1 MKANRIITSIL
12 LAVAFFALPA
22 LTFAQTD
29 SAADDPDSK
38 YATELLKPGTPAP
51 DFTLTTPD
59 GKTVKLSDY
68 RGKYVVIDFWASW
81 CPDCRKDAPAMAQ
94 LSVLCVGIFA
104 MYTVLSAAYPFFSF
118 FREMA
123 EESGFSSYAGILLR
137 VCGIGVLTR
146 FAADFCRDAGE
157 SALAGKA
164 ESQVNV

>member
-1 MKANRIITSIL
+1 MTA
-12 LAVAFFALPA
+12 
-22 LTFAQTD
+22 
-29 SAADDPDSK
+29 
-38 YATELLKPGTPAP
+38 ELLRLAALCL
-51 DFTLTTPD
+51 FCA
-59 GKTVKLSDY
+59 
-68 RGKYVVIDFWASW
+68 VVCVFL
-81 CPDCRKDAPAMAQ
+81 RKDAPAMAQ

-164 ESQVNV
+164 ELCGKCAVLLCTLPILQNIFQQIKDLQP